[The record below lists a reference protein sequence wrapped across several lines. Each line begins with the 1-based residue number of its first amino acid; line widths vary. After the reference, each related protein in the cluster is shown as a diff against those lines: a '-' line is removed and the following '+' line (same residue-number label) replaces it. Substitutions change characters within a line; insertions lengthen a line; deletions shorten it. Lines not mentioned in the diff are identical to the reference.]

1 MLPEKTIYKEMDF
14 KYARVLKFLRQS
26 LKNKNDLDRAIIVF
40 FFIVKCPKGREIIA
54 SISSHPRN
62 IREISKSF

>member
-1 MLPEKTIYKEMDF
+1 MLPEKTIYKEIDF

-40 FFIVKCPKGREIIA
+40 FH
-54 SISSHPRN
+54 S
-62 IREISKSF
+62 